1 MIELAQHIEALLV
14 ENNCVIIP
22 GFGGFIAHD
31 SAARY
36 IREEGLFLP
45 PIRIIGFNPQ
55 LKMNDGLLVQSYMQS
70 YNTNFPDATRLVDKA
85 VDELLRML
93 QEEGE
98 VELHGIGRLN
108 QTINGTVGFQPNEDG
123 VMTPGLYGLSSF
135 EISELRTLAVPVE
148 EKQVSLEE
156 QLQPKKVYE
165 IRINRSLLRHSVAAA
180 VAIIFFFLMS
190 TPVENTYIEKENYAR
205 LFSTELFESFHFQPQ
220 SVTTAGTK
228 KEQSTKNSL
237 SKQSSTQTP
246 NKTINLAPKSVR
258 TEKIE
263 KSAPATTEKTSMSSL
278 EKVIEPENKKATS
291 IAQAKGHCIIVAS
304 VVNQADAQKLVDN
317 FKKQGYTNATIIEG
331 NNRVRVSLMTFSD
344 QTEAY
349 KKLNSLKQESAFKD
363 AWILSTK

>member
-55 LKMNDGLLVQSYMQS
+55 LKMNDGLLVQSYMQA

-85 VDELLRML
+85 VGKLLKML

-108 QTINGTVGFQPNEDG
+108 QTIDDTVGFQPNEDG

-135 EISELRTLAVPVE
+135 EISELRSFAVPVE

-156 QLQPKKVYE
+156 ELQPKKVYE

-180 VAIIFFFLMS
+180 VAIVFFFFMS

-220 SVTTAGTK
+220 SVTTAGAK
-228 KEQSTKNSL
+228 KEQSTKNVS
-237 SKQSSTQTP
+237 SKQASSQTQH
-246 NKTINLAPKSVR
+246 KTTNLAPKSVR

-263 KSAPATTEKTSMSSL
+263 KTVTVATEKTSTPSTG
-278 EKVIEPENKKATS
+278 KVIEPENKKATS
-291 IAQAKGHCIIVAS
+291 IVQTKGHCIIVAS
-304 VVNQADAQKLVDN
+304 VVNQADAQKLVDS
-317 FKKQGYTNATIIEG
+317 FKKQGYTDAAIIEG
-331 NNRVRVSLMTFSD
+331 NNRVRVSLMTFPD

-349 KKLNSLKQESAFKD
+349 KKLNSLKQEPAFKD